1 MKLKLKINSRTTS
14 AELIHLGMLFTGL
27 GLNSGAKVVSFSAPA
42 DPAELDEGETIII
55 PPTCDHEAQLR
66 GGELGTVDAGID
78 ILIGKP
84 EPKRRRRTKAEIEA
98 EIAERE
104 AANKPATTDRD
115 PHQTIVEEAA
125 EKATATAEDAGV
137 HAGSA
142 IPSHEGEAG
151 NVQPADTQP
160 ATATA
165 GVEKEVAASEPATAS
180 PSDGKTYTAAEV
192 QQQATVVARTHGA
205 DLVKAKI
212 AELGGARIA
221 DLNAEQV
228 NTLGAYLFSVK

>member
-1 MKLKLKINSRTTS
+1 MKLKLKINRHTTS
-14 AELIHLGMLFTGL
+14 SELIQLGMLFTGL
-27 GLNSGAKVVSFSAPA
+27 GLNGGAKVVSFSPPT
-42 DPAELDEGETIII
+42 DPAELDEPEVTVV
-55 PPTCDHEAQLR
+55 PPAEESAINK
-66 GGELGTVDAGID
+66 A
-78 ILIGKP
+78 IGV
-84 EPKRRRRTKAEIEA
+84 EPLKRRRRTKAEIEA

-104 AANKPATTDRD
+104 AANKSAVTDHD

-125 EKATATAEDAGV
+125 EKATATAEDAAGV
-137 HAGSA
+137 HAGTA

-151 NVQPADTQP
+151 NVQLAATQA
-160 ATATA
+160 ATVTD
-165 GVEKEVAASEPATAS
+165 GVEKEAVASEPATAS